1 MSYAEQHAVL
11 NEQVIEQRYRAAV
24 ISSAAVHLFL
34 LLALLFGPLLV
45 PIPTYNPSFTP
56 VRLIQLPPAAPPPTP
71 AAETPQDDVEP
82 EPVQPLVSEPEAVPR
97 SLEDLQRE
105 QEAEEERLR
114 DEAERERQAE
124 LDRQRRAEQERQRAE
139 EARQQRED
147 EARRQ
152 PQTAGRRPPQN
163 QSAQRMGIDVTQSGD
178 SGYTVEE
185 FPFADY
191 LYRIRDLIAAQWS
204 PPPTGPYGLKRRAEA
219 FFRLGRNGRLVVQ
232 PRVDGGSGDTAFD
245 RAAMRAIAA
254 AAPFPPLPREYDGQ
268 SLGVGLAFVTE

>member
-1 MSYAEQHAVL
+1 M
-11 NEQVIEQRYRAAV
+11 EQRFRAAI
-24 ISSAAVHLFL
+24 ISSIAAHLTLFL
-34 LLALLFGPLLV
+34 AVIFGPMLIPV
-45 PIPTYNPSFTP
+45 PRYDPSFTP
-56 VRLIQLPPAAPPPTP
+56 VRLVRLPPAAPEP
-71 AAETPQDDVEP
+71 AAAAEAPQEEAEPEPAPVQPVVSEP
-82 EPVQPLVSEPEAVPR
+82 EPVPR
-97 SLEDLQRE
+97 SLAELQRE
-105 QEAEEERLR
+105 QKAEEQLR
-114 DEAERERQAE
+114 REEAERRRQAE
-124 LDRQRRAEQERQRAE
+124 LERQRRAEEERKRL
-139 EARQQRED
+139 ED

-152 PQTAGRRPPQN
+152 PQRAGRRPAPQN
-163 QSAQRMGIDVTQSGD
+163 QSAQRIGIDVTQSGD
-178 SGYTVEE
+178 GGYTVEE

-219 FFRLGRNGRLVVQ
+219 FFRLGRNGSLVVQ

>member
-1 MSYAEQHAVL
+1 MSYAEEQAVF

-24 ISSAAVHLFL
+24 ISSAAVHLVL
-34 LLALLFGPLLV
+34 LLAILFGPMLI

-56 VRLIQLPPAAPPPTP
+56 VRLVQLPPAAPEPTQ
-71 AAETPQDDVEP
+71 AADTPQAEEEP
-82 EPVQPLVSEPEAVPR
+82 EPEAVLPVVSEPEPIPR
-97 SLEDLQRE
+97 SLAELQRE
-105 QEAEEERLR
+105 REAEEQQRRE
-114 DEAERERQAE
+114 EAERQRQAE
-124 LDRQRRAEQERQRAE
+124 LDRQRRAEEERQR
-139 EARQQRED
+139 RED

-191 LYRIRDLIAAQWS
+191 LYRLRDLIAAQWS

>member
-1 MSYAEQHAVL
+1 MSYAEQQAVL
-11 NEQVIEQRYRAAV
+11 SEQVIEQRFRAAV
-24 ISSAAVHLFL
+24 ISSLAAHLAFS
-34 LLALLFGPLLV
+34 LALIFGPLLI
-45 PIPTYNPSFTP
+45 PIPRYDPSFTP
-56 VRLIQLPPAAPPPTP
+56 VRLVQLPPPAPELAVPAEAPQEEAEPAPPQP
-71 AAETPQDDVEP
+71 VVSEP
-82 EPVQPLVSEPEAVPR
+82 EPVPR
-97 SLEDLQRE
+97 SLAELQRE
-105 QEAEEERLR
+105 REAEEQLR
-114 DEAERERQAE
+114 REEAEKQRQAE
-124 LDRQRRAEQERQRAE
+124 FDRQRRAEEEQR
-139 EARQQRED
+139 RRED
-147 EARRQ
+147 EAHRQ
-152 PQTAGRRPPQN
+152 PQTAGRRPPPQS

-204 PPPTGPYGLKRRAEA
+204 PPPTGPYGLKRRAEM

-232 PRVDGGSGDTAFD
+232 PRVDGGSGNTAFD